1 MSVAKIGKRG
11 VLVIPSEIRKKS
23 GLKEGDD
30 VLVEAGDS
38 GIIHIMKRPKDFVAA
53 LRDLHSDVWSGVNPV
68 EYVKEE
74 RDSWEK

>member
-11 VLVIPSEIRKKS
+11 ALIIPVEIRKKV

-30 VLVEAGDS
+30 LLIEVDELGT
-38 GIIHIMKRPKDFVAA
+38 IHMLKRPANFSAA
-53 LRDLHSDVWSGVNPV
+53 LRNLHSEIWNNVDPV

-74 RDSWEK
+74 RASWEK